1 MLQSGPSSNI
11 PHETDIAISVGSD
24 GTFSVPAGFMLFS
37 SEFGRVGSDVILQD
51 PSGAVVRLVEY
62 FADDLRADV
71 LSSDGASLAGRVVER
86 LAGPLFPGQYAQS
99 GTAPLADAIGQV
111 ETVNGGAFAQRTDGT
126 FVQLE
131 IGTKVFQGDVVRTDQ
146 GSTLGLTFT
155 DGTIFTLASGSRM
168 VLDELIYDPES
179 VENSGIF
186 DLVEGGFVFI
196 AGQAAGT
203 GGIEINTPAA
213 TMGIRGT
220 TVLVDIQTTNGVATV
235 TVSLNPD
242 PDGGTGSIDL
252 FDLAGNLI
260 STITNTDTKWIIRPP
275 FTNEPPIEVERFA
288 ADLSDDAVLLSQ
300 AVAAFQSAVARV
312 ARGETFV
319 ELDEGDSDAPL
330 DDPAPDTDLI
340 EDGADETEET
350 APPPPLDETG
360 DGSDAGES
368 GSGNPELDGTDEPLP
383 ENNTQ
388 PADED
393 DAGLNDTAGGTQVA
407 SNGNGA
413 PEFAPIPIRSVEDT
427 PITGRLPVTDRDGD
441 PFEVTLVRGALN
453 GSVVLDTDGVYTY
466 TPNPDFEGT
475 DSFIVT
481 AQDSEGAISESEIT
495 VVVDGVNDAPV
506 VDFTLAAGSAFETGL
521 NAGEVSGRASGR
533 VTYSDVDETSS
544 APGVWSIAASAA
556 NTTAFGVI
564 AIDPT
569 TGDWTYDLDQTAAD
583 VLAQDQNVVET
594 FIASITDGGG
604 AVGNTTVEV
613 TITGS
618 NDGPVIT
625 SDAPQETLSESITGF
640 NTLEPVDEE
649 APDPVGV
656 EGDGPADAG
665 SVTGALGFFDVD
677 QGDTPGQWS
686 VVADAVNTTALGSI
700 TIDAPTGVWV
710 YTLDERAADVLGNG
724 DMVTETFT
732 ATVTD
737 AFGATA
743 SQQIAITVTGFNDA
757 PTIEFSIEDIEA
769 TVFEDG
775 FDPEAAESA
784 LPALRLAAM
793 ESSDAT
799 GTLRYTDPDGQPGDI
814 AAWTIAPD
822 GPSLGSMVIDALT
835 GEWHYTLDEA
845 AAQSLREGEEVI
857 ETFTATVTDTL
868 GAAAQ
873 QTITITVIGANDES
887 EIIATAQDLT
897 GAAADGGVSTASGTL
912 TFSDPDAAPGEVAL
926 WSVSPVGDTRG
937 SMTIDPDT
945 GAWLYTLD
953 QALADSL
960 GEGAQVDEFFTA
972 RLTDGLGATSD
983 QIITI
988 TLTGENDAP
997 VITQAQSSGIVVEAG
1012 AAGPGSPQA
1021 TGDITAVDPDED
1033 GAIPI
1038 WTLAVDA
1045 TNTTNFGAMIIDPVT
1060 GTWTYTLD
1068 EAAAEALTP
1077 GDSFV
1082 ERFVATVTDPFGG
1095 NASQDIDVTIEG
1107 TNDAPVVLNGSGT
1120 ALESGPQVT
1129 VDLSL
1134 LASDVDAGEDGS
1146 TLIYALVGNPT
1157 LGSAQIVGTD
1167 LIFTPGDDFAALA
1180 AGETTDVVVNFT
1192 ATDAGGVSVPAS
1204 VTITVT
1210 GTNSAPSFAANATA
1224 DVAEN
1229 AASLTVDLAVL
1240 GADPDAGED
1249 GATLIYALVGSPAQG
1264 SAQIVGTDL
1273 IFAPGS
1279 DFSTLAAGET
1289 ALVVLNLTATD
1300 AGGDSVS
1307 GSVTITVTGTNSA
1320 PELAGTSL
1328 SLSEDTG
1335 QITLDLS
1342 TLGSDPD
1349 AGENGSTLNYT
1360 ITGAPAAG
1368 TASINGTTLSFGTDG
1383 AFDTLGQGE
1392 TRTVAITVTAADAAG
1407 ETATAT
1413 VEVTVTGTNDAP
1425 EITQTSAVTTGA
1437 VREAGTIS
1445 GTATATGQL
1454 AYTDADEAAPGDA
1467 VWAISPQN
1475 SPFGAIS
1482 IGSESGDWLYTLD
1495 NTAADSLNA
1504 GETRTET
1511 FTATVTDAAGATDSQ
1526 TITITITGTNDAPL
1540 LNSTSENIDADTPS
1554 IVIALDAL
1562 ASDPDSADT
1571 DATLSYAIA
1580 RAPEAGTLTLTGDTL
1595 RFAVGTDFDSL
1606 PDGQTQTVTFDIR
1619 VTDSNG
1625 ASTVTELSV
1634 VVTGTQTAPEITSNA
1649 VQALGSVTED
1659 VTLTTGGTLG
1669 YDDPDAATPTS
1680 GVWSVLP
1687 TATALGSIEINAA
1700 TGVWLYTLD
1709 ETAADSLNAGEIRT
1723 ESFTATITDADG
1735 LSDTQDITVTVT
1747 GSNDAPSLSAQT
1759 TALLEDDVAVTV
1771 DLRANAADPD
1781 SGDTAASLSFAVI
1794 SGPAAGIASVTGGT
1808 LRFDPDGAFDDLA
1821 TGETRAIF
1829 VGVEVRDTQGATAVT
1844 TYQFDVTGTNDAP
1857 TIDLA
1862 NSTITGTAV
1871 EPTTA
1876 FDTAGGPD
1884 ATGTLAYIDVD
1895 EPANA
1900 PGTWSV
1906 APVGPGYGS
1915 LEINAST
1922 GVWAYIV
1929 DGSATNFL
1937 RQGATVEDR
1946 FTATITDAD
1955 GATATQDITL
1965 TITGTND
1972 RPEVNATTSVTTGT
1986 HTEEGVLTATG
1997 QLFASDPDDAVV
2009 AATWGIAVDTGLGG
2023 NVFGSMSINATTG
2036 VWTYTANPNAVAP
2049 LGEGD
2054 TEVEHYTATVTDEF
2068 GATDTITVA
2077 ITINGTNTAPE
2088 IVATASQ
2095 IIGTVVEAGALTP
2108 GNGLARAT
2116 LDYVDI
2122 DEGTTP
2128 GAWSVTATGAAQFGT
2143 ATIGATSGQW
2153 VYTLSQVLADSLGA
2167 GQTATDTFSA
2177 IYTDAEGATSEPQQI
2192 TITLQG
2198 SNDVALITGATTGSV
2213 FEDAGAASTVRGN
2226 LNHTDIDAN
2235 NPNDSW
2241 QTATNAP
2248 SDQGFGTYQ
2257 INGQGVWT
2265 YTLDNANPTINAL
2278 PPGQTQQDTF
2288 TATTQDGT
2296 PQVVTITI
2304 TGENDAPVMIA
2315 GNGTASEDDEGI
2327 QFDLETLGSDVDS
2340 DDTAAS
2346 LTYAIVAPPAFGTA
2360 TISNGTLSIAPGSD
2374 FEDLAAGE
2382 ERVVTVGV
2390 RATDSNAATSNT
2402 VNVNITVTGTND
2414 APEFLFASA
2423 AGIQELLDTSN
2434 STTIRNVF
2442 GSNAFSDIDLSDVGH
2457 TATITNLSLAGAIG
2471 GLPEMSVLES
2481 YFTLNT
2487 TKLAGASTGTVSWSF
2502 AAQDSVFDYLA
2513 GGEAVTLRYDIT
2525 VDDGDGGSDTF
2536 TLPINIMGANDLPFY
2551 TAPLGDFEGNEDS
2564 GLQSINLLAGAVDLD
2579 NGETPGIA
2587 GAPIVQPGIS
2597 IASNQL
2603 FVDFDNAAFQD
2614 LSLGETRAI
2623 VVNYGL
2629 TDGSGTGAFTPAAVN
2644 VIVTGVNDAPTLAA
2658 GTGAGAADAATID
2671 VDLSLLGD
2679 DIDSEDD
2686 GSTLTY
2692 TIITGPAE
2700 GSAVI
2705 PVGTTTLQFDPGAD
2719 FLDLGSGN
2727 SRDVTVQIQATDT
2740 RLATS
2745 TIESVVITVN
2755 GISTPA
2761 TITGDM
2767 TGSVVEDGAPGTA
2780 SGDLDSTDV
2789 DVGDPDDVWQA
2800 TSGPVSTV
2808 YGTYE
2813 ISTDGIWSYT
2823 LSNADPDVDQ
2833 LDAGDTVSDIFTV
2846 RTFDGTG
2853 QNITIAITGTN
2864 DPAVITAAPVNGGVG
2879 VAVNEVGFTGT
2890 ISRDVDSTDVDA
2902 DDGADSWTAVGTP
2915 TATASGVGTYTV
2927 TSDGIWSYS
2936 ADPMNAAID
2945 GLNVGD
2951 LFNDSFTISTID
2963 GTEQFITIEIQ
2974 GFNDPAAIGGLV
2986 TRSVNEDDINDTVSG
3001 LVTHNDVDNTNDV
3014 FIAQAATATLS
3025 GRGTFSMTAGGIWSY
3040 TLNNANT
3047 EVNELTGGETLGDLF
3062 TIAAEDGTQQII
3074 NIVINGNDD
3083 APTIGGDIAGT
3094 LIEDDG
3100 DDIFTG
3106 NLTITDPDGPAQTW
3120 VPQSLNLPFT
3130 GAGFSINAAG
3140 QWNYSINNASP
3151 FVDGLSAGE
3160 FLEEDHTVTTS
3171 GGIDQLLTVTI
3182 NGANDTPAFTQAG
3195 FALFTET
3202 AGTSN
3207 SMTIRSVSDT
3217 QAFTDVD
3224 LSDIGHSASVE
3235 VRSLS
3240 GVTNG
3245 LPTDAT
3251 LESYFT
3257 LTPTKN
3263 AGESTG
3269 QLAWQF
3275 DAPDNVF
3282 DYLPQGQS
3290 VTMQFWVSVN
3300 DGDGGSGRANATVQ
3314 VNGSNDLP
3322 FYATALSPLA
3332 GNEDSGTSSVDLLT
3346 GAVDL
3351 DFGET
3356 AGLTITDVTGL
3367 EPGITLTGST
3377 LTADFSDAA
3386 FQDLAQGEV
3395 RTITINYNLSDSL
3408 TTATPSSID
3417 VVITGV
3423 NDAPETTPE
3432 IRNITLSAPIDTTQP
3447 EWTEFNGHFY
3457 QFVDTPSGLTWSDA
3471 QAAANVTGG
3480 YLANVTSQAENDF
3493 LVTLSGNQTGWIG
3506 GTDADVEDVWIWSQG
3521 PEAGQQFFQGAA
3533 VGDGGTSVGAF
3544 YTNWRQSPLVEPNEG
3559 AENAL
3564 QFTGDGTWNNL
3575 VDSPAQI
3582 LDYFLEYSG
3591 PPALRGTL
3599 VGNVTDAEG
3608 QTLTF
3613 SDPNITDALTVN
3625 ADGTWVLD
3633 QTNAD
3638 IKAIGAGTPAQFVYA
3653 YSVTDGTSPV
3663 LGSLQFDFT
3672 GINDAAVIT
3681 GDTSDT
3687 ILENVAGG
3695 TLTGNL
3701 GHTDVDVNNNNDVWN
3716 ALSEPAEGGYG
3727 EFSMNAAGEWTYTL
3741 NNNSA
3746 VNSLNVGDNPTDSFT
3761 VQTEDGTEQTITI
3774 TIQGE
3779 DDPGA
3784 IGGDLTATIF
3794 EDDVPNTVGGT
3805 VQHSDV
3811 DNPDLAIN
3819 GGNLSAT
3826 YGNFTINGS
3835 GVWSYTLNNGNAAV
3849 QSLNV
3854 GDTLTD
3860 VFNITTVDFMNVTP
3874 ITVTIEGTNDAAVI
3888 SGGLTG
3894 TVVEDVGNVG
3904 TFLTHTDIDNVDN
3917 EFIAA
3922 SGPTTYGTFVLTE
3935 GGAWTYLQDFNNAA
3949 VEALNDGETLMDSFT
3964 VSTTDGTT
3972 ETVNITIEG
3981 VTDAPPLMANDD
3993 IGFIRTINVMLV
4005 GTGGLEP
4012 ALGDVQDQ
4020 LTGVGPGD
4028 ELFDFNVSIR
4038 SITADTLW
4046 NATTLD
4052 GIDVVVL
4059 GSDEPPGT
4067 DFDGATSY
4075 GFIEAFY
4082 NAGGNV
4088 VTTGGIID
4096 QYFDGGTTTRGV
4108 LDAVSPIGALS
4119 GGSSNSFS
4127 VAREVAGIT
4136 NPIFNGISD
4145 FTLTS
4150 GPFYATNQLDATG
4163 VTVLASL
4170 GTQGGTPTV
4179 VIKPT
4184 AGGVGDPG
4192 NAVFL
4197 GAPYLGSNQIVTT
4210 AGSLELRSGIGDQI
4224 LEQAIAWAAG
4234 VQKIAVNEDVPFTFL
4249 KETLFANDVGVD
4261 GPNAEIIPSYGL
4273 SSKGATMSVIG
4284 GNVVYNPVTSRQ
4296 LDGLIDGETTTDT
4309 FAYTITN
4316 DGGANAFTATVT
4328 ITVNGVTNTGNRPVL
4343 NPSLGQELNGFA
4355 DESSSTFSFDQFRF
4369 IDNDPSPTQVNYFVE
4384 MLAAPDAPLPTGF
4397 SFNPVTAEFTVTA
4410 AATVSYREDLLLVG
4424 YEPDGQ
4430 HNFVKFGYSVDS
4442 SGGLRFVTTDFSTGF
4457 GNGSD
4462 FVIET
4467 AYNDAVAGGDVAG
4480 NGELVDLSL
4489 IDSFA
4494 PNLLAK
4500 VSVLDIRNGQENE
4513 LLLDTDDL
4521 LNLIEGNDNM
4531 ENEYIVI
4538 QRDIFDNVSFVD
4550 DVTPGSEGWNAVSQ
4564 AGDPRI
4570 FDIINTG
4577 GPTGAFADFS
4587 ANFATIFVDDGSMGP
4602 T

>member
-1 MLQSGPSSNI
+1 
-11 PHETDIAISVGSD
+11 
-24 GTFSVPAGFMLFS
+24 
-37 SEFGRVGSDVILQD
+37 
-51 PSGAVVRLVEY
+51 
-62 FADDLRADV
+62 
-71 LSSDGASLAGRVVER
+71 
-86 LAGPLFPGQYAQS
+86 
-99 GTAPLADAIGQV
+99 
-111 ETVNGGAFAQRTDGT
+111 
-126 FVQLE
+126 
-131 IGTKVFQGDVVRTDQ
+131 
-146 GSTLGLTFT
+146 
-155 DGTIFTLASGSRM
+155 
-168 VLDELIYDPES
+168 
-179 VENSGIF
+179 
-186 DLVEGGFVFI
+186 
-196 AGQAAGT
+196 
-203 GGIEINTPAA
+203 
-213 TMGIRGT
+213 
-220 TVLVDIQTTNGVATV
+220 
-235 TVSLNPD
+235 
-242 PDGGTGSIDL
+242 
-252 FDLAGNLI
+252 
-260 STITNTDTKWIIRPP
+260 
-275 FTNEPPIEVERFA
+275 
-288 ADLSDDAVLLSQ
+288 
-300 AVAAFQSAVARV
+300 
-312 ARGETFV
+312 
-319 ELDEGDSDAPL
+319 
-330 DDPAPDTDLI
+330 
-340 EDGADETEET
+340 
-350 APPPPLDETG
+350 
-360 DGSDAGES
+360 
-368 GSGNPELDGTDEPLP
+368 
-383 ENNTQ
+383 
-388 PADED
+388 
-393 DAGLNDTAGGTQVA
+393 
-407 SNGNGA
+407 
-413 PEFAPIPIRSVEDT
+413 
-427 PITGRLPVTDRDGD
+427 
-441 PFEVTLVRGALN
+441 
-453 GSVVLDTDGVYTY
+453 
-466 TPNPDFEGT
+466 
-475 DSFIVT
+475 
-481 AQDSEGAISESEIT
+481 
-495 VVVDGVNDAPV
+495 
-506 VDFTLAAGSAFETGL
+506 
-521 NAGEVSGRASGR
+521 
-533 VTYSDVDETSS
+533 
-544 APGVWSIAASAA
+544 
-556 NTTAFGVI
+556 VI
-564 AIDPT
+564 AIDAT

-583 VLAQDQNVVET
+583 VLAQDENVVET

-665 SVTGALGFFDVD
+665 SVTGALSFFDVD

-686 VVADAVNTTALGSI
+686 VVADAVNTTALGAIS
-700 TIDAPTGVWV
+700 IDAPTGVWV

-784 LPALRLAAM
+784 LPALLLAAM
-793 ESSDAT
+793 EGSDAS

-953 QALADSL
+953 QSRADSL
-960 GEGAQVDEFFTA
+960 GQGAQVDEFFTA

-1038 WTLAVDA
+1038 WTLAIDA

-1068 EAAAEALTP
+1068 EAAAQALTT

-1095 NASQDIDVTIEG
+1095 SASQDIDVTIEG
-1107 TNDAPVVLNGSGT
+1107 TNYAPVVLNGSGT

-1146 TLIYALVGNPT
+1146 TLNYALVGNPT
-1157 LGSAQIVGTD
+1157 QGSAQIVGTN
-1167 LIFTPGDDFAALA
+1167 LIFTPGDDFAVLA

-1192 ATDAGGVSVPAS
+1192 ATDAGGISVPAS

-1279 DFSTLAAGET
+1279 DFLTLAAGET

-1300 AGGDSVS
+1300 AGGASVS
-1307 GSVTITVTGTNSA
+1307 GSVTITVTGTNSV

-1349 AGENGSTLNYT
+1349 AGEDGSTLNYT

-1368 TASINGTTLSFGTDG
+1368 SASINGTTLSFGTDG

-1425 EITQTSAVTTGA
+1425 QITQTSAVTTGA
-1437 VREAGTIS
+1437 VREDGTIS

-1454 AYTDADEAAPGDA
+1454 AYTDADETAPGDA
-1467 VWAISPQN
+1467 IWTISPQN
-1475 SPFGAIS
+1475 GPFGAMS
-1482 IGSESGDWLYTLD
+1482 IGSGSGDWLYTLD
-1495 NTAADSLNA
+1495 NTTADSLNA

-1526 TITITITGTNDAPL
+1526 IITITITGTNDAPL

-1625 ASTVTELSV
+1625 ASTVTEMSV

-1649 VQALGSVTED
+1649 VQAQGSVTED

-1687 TATALGSIEINAA
+1687 AATALGSIEINAA

-1709 ETAADSLNAGEIRT
+1709 ETAADSLNAGETRT

-1735 LSDTQDITVTVT
+1735 LNDTQDITVTVT

-1759 TALLEDDVAVTV
+1759 TALLEDDVAVTL
-1771 DLRANAADPD
+1771 DLRANAADTD
-1781 SGDTAASLSFAVI
+1781 SGDTAASLSFAVV

-1829 VGVEVRDTQGATAVT
+1829 VDVEVRDAQGATAVT

-1857 TIDLA
+1857 TIELA

-1895 EPANA
+1895 EPVNA

-1922 GVWAYIV
+1922 GVWAYVV

-1955 GATATQDITL
+1955 GATATQDIIL

-1972 RPEVNATTSVTTGT
+1972 RPEVNATTSATTGA
-1986 HTEEGVLTATG
+1986 HTEEGVLVATG

-2023 NVFGSMSINATTG
+2023 NAFGSMSINATTG
-2036 VWTYTANPNAVAP
+2036 VWTYNTNPNAVAP
-2049 LGEGD
+2049 LGAGD

-2095 IIGTVVEAGALTP
+2095 IIGTVVEAGTLTP

-2128 GAWSVTATGAAQFGT
+2128 GTWSVTATGAAQFGT

-2153 VYTLSQVLADSLGA
+2153 VYTLAQVLADSLGA
-2167 GQTATDTFSA
+2167 GQTATDTFSV
-2177 IYTDAEGATSEPQQI
+2177 IYTDAEGAASEPQQI

-2213 FEDAGAASTVRGN
+2213 FEDAGAASTVSGN

-2278 PPGQTQQDTF
+2278 PPGQTRQDTF

-2296 PQVVTITI
+2296 PQIVTITI

-2327 QFDLETLGSDVDS
+2327 EFDLETLGSDVDS

-2346 LTYAIVAPPAFGTA
+2346 LTYAIVTPPAFGTA

-2402 VNVNITVTGTND
+2402 VDVNITVTGTND

-2434 STTIRNVF
+2434 STTIRGGS
-2442 GSNAFSDIDLSDVGH
+2442 GSNTFSDIDLSDVGH
-2457 TATITNLSLAGAIG
+2457 TATITNLSLAGVAV
-2471 GLPEMSVLES
+2471 GLPSASVLES
-2481 YFTLNT
+2481 YLTLNT
-2487 TKLAGASTGTVSWSF
+2487 TKLAGASTGIVDWSF

-2536 TLPINIMGANDLPFY
+2536 TLPINIIGANDLPFY

-2705 PVGTTTLQFDPGAD
+2705 PVGTTTLQFDPGTD
-2719 FLDLGSGN
+2719 FFDLGSGN

-2745 TIESVVITVN
+2745 TIETVTITVN

-2780 SGDLDSTDV
+2780 SGDLDSV
-2789 DVGDPDDVWQA
+2789 DPDIGDADDAWNA
-2800 TSGPVSTV
+2800 TSGPVATT

-2813 ISTDGIWSYT
+2813 IGTDGTWDYT
-2823 LSNADPDVDQ
+2823 LSNGSAAVNA
-2833 LDAGDTVSDIFTV
+2833 LDDGDTVFDIFTV
-2846 RTFDGTG
+2846 NTTDGTP
-2853 QNITIAITGTN
+2853 QDITITITGSN
-2864 DPAVITAAPVNGGVG
+2864 DDADITGALGM
-2879 VAVNEVGFTGT
+2879 AVNEVGFTGA
-2890 ISRDVDSTDVDA
+2890 ISGNLFSTDVDA
-2902 DDGADSWTAVGTP
+2902 DDADNSWTVVSTP
-2915 TATASGVGTYTV
+2915 TATVSGEGTFTF
-2927 TSDGIWSYS
+2927 S
-2936 ADPMNAAID
+2936 ALGNWTYAANPLNLAID

-2951 LFNDSFTISTID
+2951 TFNDSFTISTTD
-2963 GTEQFITIEIQ
+2963 GTEQVIAIEIQ
-2974 GFNDPAAIGGLV
+2974 GFNDAATIGGV
-2986 TRSVNEDDINDTVSG
+2986 ITGSVDEDDVNDTISG
-3001 LVTHNDVDNTNDV
+3001 IATSMDVDNTDDAFLV
-3014 FIAQAATATLS
+3014 QGATATLS
-3025 GRGTFSMTAGGIWSY
+3025 GRGTFSVNAGGTWSY

-3047 EVNELTGGETLGDLF
+3047 DVNELLGGETLGDLF
-3062 TIAAEDGTQQII
+3062 TIASEDGTQQII
-3074 NIVINGNDD
+3074 NITINGNNDT
-3083 APTIGGDIAGT
+3083 PVIGGDIAGS
-3094 LIEDDG
+3094 LIEDDPN
-3100 DDIFTG
+3100 DIFTG
-3106 NLTITDPDGPAQTW
+3106 QLTITDPDGPAQTW
-3120 VPQSLNLPFT
+3120 VAESLSLPIS
-3130 GAGFSINAAG
+3130 GAGFSIDAAG
-3140 QWNYSINNASP
+3140 MWNYSINNASSA
-3151 FVDGLSAGE
+3151 VDGLSVGETFQEGYIAG
-3160 FLEEDHTVTTS
+3160 TT
-3171 GGIDQLLTVTI
+3171 GGLTQLLTVTI
-3182 NGANDTPAFTQAG
+3182 TGVNDTPMFTEAG
-3195 FALFTET
+3195 FAVFSET

-3269 QLAWQF
+3269 QVAWQF

-3290 VTMQFWVSVN
+3290 VTMQFWISAN
-3300 DGDGGSGRANATVQ
+3300 DGDGGNGRANATVQ

-3322 FYATALSPLA
+3322 FYTTALSPLA
-3332 GNEDSGTSSVDLLT
+3332 GNEDSGTASIDLLT
-3346 GAVDL
+3346 GAADL

-3367 EPGITLTGST
+3367 EPGITFTGST

-3395 RTITINYNLSDSL
+3395 RTITINYNLSDSG

-3423 NDAPETTPE
+3423 NDAPETTLAIE
-3432 IRNITLSAPIDTTQP
+3432 NITLNAPIDTTQP
-3447 EWTEFNGHFY
+3447 AWTEFNGHFY
-3457 QFVDTPSGLTWSDA
+3457 QFVDLPTGLTWGDA
-3471 QAAANVTGG
+3471 QIAANATGG
-3480 YLANVTSQAENDF
+3480 YLANVTSSAENAF
-3493 LVTLSGNQTGWIG
+3493 LVGLSSGLTGWIG

-3533 VGDGGTSVGAF
+3533 VGDGGTGVGGF

-3559 AENAL
+3559 IENAL

-3591 PPALRGTL
+3591 PPAFRGTL
-3599 VGNVTDAEG
+3599 AGSVSDAEG
-3608 QTLTF
+3608 DGLTF
-3613 SDPNITDALTVN
+3613 TSLVAVPNPLTIN
-3625 ADGTWVLD
+3625 PDGTWVFD
-3633 QTNAD
+3633 QTQTLVTQVSDGVTVQQN
-3638 IKAIGAGTPAQFVYA
+3638 
-3653 YSVTDGTSPV
+3653 YSYEVTDGTSTTIGT
-3663 LGSLQFDFT
+3663 LRFDFT

-3681 GDTSDT
+3681 GDTSGT

-3701 GHTDVDVNNNNDVWN
+3701 GHTDVDLNNANDVWI

-3784 IGGDLTATIF
+3784 IGGDLTATIL

-3805 VQHSDV
+3805 VQYTDV
-3811 DNPDLAIN
+3811 DGPNIAIN
-3819 GGNLSAT
+3819 GGNFSAT
-3826 YGNFTINGS
+3826 YGNFTINGA
-3835 GVWSYTLNNGNAAV
+3835 GVWSYTLFNGSGAV
-3849 QSLNV
+3849 QALNV

-3860 VFNITTVDFMNVTP
+3860 AFNITTVDFNNVTP
-3874 ITVTIEGTNDAAVI
+3874 ITVTIQGVDDPATITGDIV
-3888 SGGLTG
+3888 G
-3894 TVVEDVGNVG
+3894 TVIEDVTAIATGDLNHV
-3904 TFLTHTDIDNVDN
+3904 DVDNVDQVFN
-3917 EFIAA
+3917 TVTGAA
-3922 SGPTTYGTFVLTE
+3922 AGFGTYDVDTAGN
-3935 GGAWTYLQDFNNAA
+3935 WTYTLDNGNTA
-3949 VEALNDGETLMDSFT
+3949 VDDLNDSEAIIDSFT
-3964 VSTTDGTT
+3964 VTTNGGTPQVVNVTINGTTDTPAAVA
-3972 ETVNITIEG
+3972 VNDVGLVE
-3981 VTDAPPLMANDD
+3981 
-3993 IGFIRTINVMLV
+3993 TINVMVV
-4005 GTGGLEP
+4005 GELSSEITATRE
-4012 ALGDVQDQ
+4012 Q
-4020 LTGVGPGD
+4020 LTGIGPGTD
-4028 ELFDFNVSIR
+4028 NYNFTVQTRAIS
-4038 SITADTLW
+4038 ADTLW
-4046 NATTLD
+4046 NPTTLV

-4059 GSDEPPGT
+4059 GGSISSASL
-4067 DFDGATSY
+4067 DGRPSY
-4075 GFIEAFY
+4075 GFIEQY
-4082 NAGGNV
+4082 YLAGGNV
-4088 VTTGGIID
+4088 VTTGGILT
-4096 QYFDGGTTTRGV
+4096 QYFSVAQATEDKIN
-4108 LDAVSPIGALS
+4108 AVSPVGDQSAA
-4119 GGSSNSFS
+4119 GGTNTTSSVVLNT
-4127 VAREVAGIT
+4127 ANLAHPILDGIT
-4136 NPIFNGISD
+4136 D
-4145 FTLTS
+4145 FTLTPS
-4150 GPFYATNQLDATG
+4150 FSYTTQQIDGSG
-4163 VTVLASL
+4163 VTNLAS
-4170 GTQGGTPTV
+4170 
-4179 VIKPT
+4179 
-4184 AGGVGDPG
+4184 AGGAPALQAIVVKPGEMQAGTPG

-4197 GAPYLGSNQIVTT
+4197 GLPYLDGLNNA
-4210 AGSLELRSGIGDQI
+4210 AGASVSLRSGTPDLL

-4234 VQKIAVNEDVPFTFL
+4234 VNENVPFLHSATSL
-4249 KETLFANDVGVD
+4249 LANDT
-4261 GPNAEIIPSYGL
+4261 NAA
-4273 SSKGATMSVIG
+4273 GATITAVSPLSALGATVSLIG
-4284 GNVVYNPVTSRQ
+4284 GNVNYLPVTSRA
-4296 LDGLIDGETTTDT
+4296 LDELDFGEVGVDT
-4309 FAYTITN
+4309 FTYTIT
-4316 DGGANAFTATVT
+4316 DGGGNTSTATVT
-4328 ITVNGVTNTGNRPVL
+4328 VNVNGVTDTDAPPVL
-4343 NPSLGQELNGFA
+4343 NLTSFDGFSAQNSSRYDFDFSRYSDA
-4355 DESSSTFSFDQFRF
+4355 DEMTGMQYVVQS
-4369 IDNDPSPTQVNYFVE
+4369 
-4384 MLAAPDAPLPTGF
+4384 LAAPNAALPTGF
-4397 SFNPVTAEFTVTA
+4397 TFDTGTNSFTVTA
-4410 AATVSYREDLLLVG
+4410 AATVSYVETLILNS
-4424 YEPDGQ
+4424 YEADGQ
-4430 HNFVKFGYSVDS
+4430 SAVEIFGYSVDS
-4442 SGGLRFVTTDFSTGF
+4442 TGDLRFVFTRSAGSS
-4457 GNGSD
+4457 NGVLEIAFD
-4462 FVIET
+4462 DNPLIG
-4467 AYNDAVAGGDVAG
+4467 AGDVAG
-4480 NGELVDLSL
+4480 DGELVDLTGIAAFAPSVLETTDILDIENDQENQML
-4489 IDSFA
+4489 IDTA
-4494 PNLLAK
+4494 
-4500 VSVLDIRNGQENE
+4500 E
-4513 LLLDTDDL
+4513 LLTFFDGLPAAGARQVT
-4521 LNLIEGNDNM
+4521 IEGDSYDTVLTDQVGPGW
-4531 ENEYIVI
+4531 EA
-4538 QRDIFDNVSFVD
+4538 F
-4550 DVTPGSEGWNAVSQ
+4550 VTPGTVGNPDVITYESDGTQ
-4564 AGDPRI
+4564 AASYGADMNVFLTLTIDGGDAAY
-4570 FDIINTG
+4570 NVT
-4577 GPTGAFADFS
+4577 
-4587 ANFATIFVDDGSMGP
+4587 
-4602 T
+4602 